1 LIINKKRI
9 KVGIT
14 PKILANVN
22 SLAYISIMI
31 NKQTQVQ
38 RDLLDGLNRSS
49 LLELV
54 RELEAYDYSVSS
66 YNNQD
71 MQSLRD
77 SVYVEYD
84 ELENGEQLLSDRSD
98 ELRLNQ

>member
-1 LIINKKRI
+1 
-9 KVGIT
+9 
-14 PKILANVN
+14 
-22 SLAYISIMI
+22 MI